1 MKKTIENPTILSR
14 WTGYLLLAI
23 FFTLQ
28 APQPAYNQS
37 SRGLEEVNSALEDE
51 TDNVIQTGRLISNII
66 VVISF
71 VLLMLNV
78 AFKVMDNSKAT
89 VIFLFILLLRGLY
102 EVIF

>member
-1 MKKTIENPTILSR
+1 MRKLSEIALHMFR
-14 WTGYLLLAI
+14 WARYIMLAM
-23 FFTLQ
+23 FLVTQ
-28 APQPAYNQS
+28 VPQSVYSQTTQS
-37 SRGLEEVNSALEDE
+37 LEDVNDALAEE

-71 VLLMLNV
+71 VLLMLNI

-89 VIFLFILLLRGLY
+89 VIFLFILMLRGLY